1 MYSKYLLISCLVLL
15 IWPSCGFDLDNAD
28 DIFEL
33 TTKVMHYVTSTWE
46 IADKVEERVGNE
58 NGPLVWYTKKKERLI
73 LNNFEKITQLV
84 HKTLKETSD
93 LSSIMLRNLKKLE
106 NMPNAVLNGIQIN
119 ELLESVRSIENDFKT
134 MEGM

>member
-1 MYSKYLLISCLVLL
+1 MYSKLFLISCLTLL
-15 IWPSCGFDLDNAD
+15 IWPSCGFDLEDAD

-33 TTKVMHYVTSTWE
+33 TTKVMHYVSSTWE

-58 NGPLVWYTKKKERLI
+58 NGPLIWFTKKKERLI
-73 LNNFEKITQLV
+73 LSNFEKITQLV

-93 LSSIMLRNLKKLE
+93 VSSIMLRSLKKLE
-106 NMPNAVLNGIQIN
+106 SMPNTVLNGIQIN